1 MVGAIKMNKRSNRL
15 LSWMV
20 TATCFASLM
29 SPLSVSSAEVS
40 DADKTVSSKTVLP
53 EAKETPPPFKV
64 AGKVSRTLQT
74 VTGLNLLGSV
84 VAGQTA
90 KLVLKRKLGGDVK
103 VKVKLYSFT
112 DLLSGK
118 VKGVD
123 CSLKNSSVKGVN
135 IGQVTASTNQPV
147 WIDLHDKRHI
157 QLKTPVL
164 VNVKAALTKEQIT
177 DALKSEKVAKSLR
190 GLNLDLPGLGA
201 QQLQVVNPKV
211 DIVED
216 NVCIEALLKA
226 EGADDSTG
234 VPLKITGKLRLK
246 GDDRVEI
253 ADMKVES
260 SDIIEPEKFANFA
273 EELLNPLIDLKRMD
287 RRDHAFRLSSL
298 DINQNGLS
306 SEGRLILAPKNPAG
320 VVPVAPAAPTK
331 ASAGASSKATLS
343 STTQHSETAAS
354 TTSATT
360 SSVNTPTNSS
370 GIAGVEQKTR

>member
-1 MVGAIKMNKRSNRL
+1 MKKARIRRFAFVVAAACFVPI
-15 LSWMV
+15 LS
-20 TATCFASLM
+20 A
-29 SPLSVSSAEVS
+29 SPLRSEEIAATKSGASSSATSGKSE
-40 DADKTVSSKTVLP
+40 
-53 EAKETPPPFKV
+53 ETRPPFKV

-90 KLVLKRKLGGDVK
+90 KMVLKKKLGGDVR

-123 CSLKNSSVKGVN
+123 CRLVGSNIKGVN
-135 IGQVTASTNQPV
+135 VGTVDASTNQPV
-147 WIDLHDKRHI
+147 WVDLHDKRHI
-157 QLKTPVL
+157 QLKSPVL
-164 VNVKAALTKEQIT
+164 VTVKAALTKEEISS
-177 DALKSEKVAKSLR
+177 ALQSEKVTKSLR

-226 EGADDSTG
+226 AGADDSTG
-234 VPLKITGKLRLK
+234 VPLKITGRLKLK

-287 RRDHAFRLSSL
+287 RRDHAFRLSTL
-298 DINQNGLS
+298 DINQNGLTG
-306 SEGRLILAPKNPAG
+306 EGRLILAPKNPQG
-320 VVPVAPAAPTK
+320 
-331 ASAGASSKATLS
+331 SGSSN
-343 STTQHSETAAS
+343 TQ
-354 TTSATT
+354 
-360 SSVNTPTNSS
+360 TNSS
-370 GIAGVEQKTR
+370 GIAGVGLKTR

>member
-1 MVGAIKMNKRSNRL
+1 MNKRSNEL
-15 LSWMV
+15 LSLMV

-29 SPLSVSSAEVS
+29 SPLSAYCAEVS
-40 DADKTVSSKTVLP
+40 DAAKT
-53 EAKETPPPFKV
+53 EGAKESPPPFKV

-90 KLVLKRKLGGDVK
+90 KLVLKKKLGGDVK

-112 DLLSGK
+112 DLLAGK

-177 DALKSEKVAKSLR
+177 DALKSERVAKSLR
-190 GLNLDLPGLGA
+190 GLNLDMPGLGA

-234 VPLKITGKLRLK
+234 VPLKITGKLKLK

-298 DINQNGLS
+298 DINQSGLS
-306 SEGRLILAPKNPAG
+306 SEGRLILAPKNPPA
-320 VVPVAPAAPTK
+320 VLVPAPAAPRK
-331 ASAGASSKATLS
+331 AFSKVKPS
-343 STTQHSETAAS
+343 STTQS
-354 TTSATT
+354 SAVPST
-360 SSVNTPTNSS
+360 SSANTPTNSS

>member
-1 MVGAIKMNKRSNRL
+1 MKNGRLKL
-15 LSWMV
+15 LSSALS
-20 TATCFASLM
+20 ATCFVFSACPLASQSAETLDATN
-29 SPLSVSSAEVS
+29 SSAKAEAAKTETAGSSATKS
-40 DADKTVSSKTVLP
+40 DAAKTD
-53 EAKETPPPFKV
+53 TPPPFKV

-90 KLVLKRKLGGDVK
+90 RMVLKKKIGGDVK

-112 DLLSGK
+112 DLLAGK

-123 CSLKNSSVKGVN
+123 CSLKGSNIKGVN
-135 IGQVTASTNQPV
+135 IGQVSASTNQPV
-147 WIDLHDKRHI
+147 WLDLHDKLHI

-164 VNVKAALTKEQIT
+164 VNVKAALTKDEIT
-177 DALKSEKVAKSLR
+177 SALKSEKVSKSLR

-216 NVCIEALLKA
+216 NVCIDALLKA

-253 ADMKVES
+253 ADLKVES

-273 EELLNPLIDLKRMD
+273 EELLNPLIDLRRMD
-287 RRDHAFRLSSL
+287 RRDHAFRLTTL
-298 DINQNGLS
+298 DINQGGLT
-306 SEGRLILAPKNPAG
+306 SEGRLILAPKNPQLAG
-320 VVPVAPAAPTK
+320 APT
-331 ASAGASSKATLS
+331 S
-343 STTQHSETAAS
+343 STK
-354 TTSATT
+354 
-360 SSVNTPTNSS
+360 SS
-370 GIAGVEQKTR
+370 GIAEVGPKTR